1 MKSLRLLASGSAL
14 LLVFAIG
21 CGSAPDAVEEMD
33 PATTADDPA
42 PAAEPAAAEPAAAA
56 AADADAPQATDQ
68 APAARPRLAAPVR
81 GEAPLGYLKPVIKAG
96 KAKNGA
102 DAIITTFQL
111 KNLAQG
117 SIAGLQVEEFWYNKA
132 GDPVTGANYR
142 HPRPLQPGEVITVTL
157 ETPRQPQMD
166 RNQYAFK
173 HANGTIKTTLLKTL
187 E

>member
-1 MKSLRLLASGSAL
+1 MNRQRLTLLALAGIVLLGSA
-14 LLVFAIG
+14 VAADQG
-21 CGSAPDAVEEMD
+21 T
-33 PATTADDPA
+33 PAA
-42 PAAEPAAAEPAAAA
+42 PA
-56 AADADAPQATDQ
+56 Q
-68 APAARPRLAAPVR
+68 APRRLAAPVR

-96 KAKNGA
+96 KSKSGA
-102 DAIITTFQL
+102 DAIITTFRL
-111 KNLAQG
+111 KNLATG
-117 SIAGLQVEEFWYNKA
+117 AIAGLQVEEFWYNKA

-187 E
+187 D

>member
-1 MKSLRLLASGSAL
+1 MMKILRMLASGSAL
-14 LLVFAIG
+14 LLIFAIG
-21 CGSAPDAVEEMD
+21 CGSAPDAVEELD
-33 PATTADDPA
+33 PATTADEPA
-42 PAAEPAAAEPAAAA
+42 AVAEPAAAPAAAG
-56 AADADAPQATDQ
+56 ADEAEATGQ

-96 KAKNGA
+96 KSKSGA
-102 DAIITTFQL
+102 DAIITTFRL

-117 SIAGLQVEEFWYNKA
+117 AIAGLQVEEFWYNKA

>member
-1 MKSLRLLASGSAL
+1 MNRQRLTLLALAGIVLLGSA
-14 LLVFAIG
+14 VAADQG
-21 CGSAPDAVEEMD
+21 T
-33 PATTADDPA
+33 PAA
-42 PAAEPAAAEPAAAA
+42 PA
-56 AADADAPQATDQ
+56 Q
-68 APAARPRLAAPVR
+68 APRRLAAPVR

-96 KAKNGA
+96 KSKSGA
-102 DAIITTFQL
+102 DAIITTFRL
-111 KNLAQG
+111 KNLATG
-117 SIAGLQVEEFWYNKA
+117 AIAGLQVEEFWYNKA

>member
-1 MKSLRLLASGSAL
+1 MNRQNFMLLALAAAVVLATGVSA
-14 LLVFAIG
+14 
-21 CGSAPDAVEEMD
+21 SQ
-33 PATTADDPA
+33 A
-42 PAAEPAAAEPAAAA
+42 PAA
-56 AADADAPQATDQ
+56 QG
-68 APAARPRLAAPVR
+68 ARPRLAAPVR
-81 GEAPLGYLKPVIKAG
+81 GEAALGYLKPVIKAG
-96 KAKNGA
+96 KSKSGA
-102 DAIITTFQL
+102 DAIITTFRL

-117 SIAGLQVEEFWYNKA
+117 AIAGLQVEEFWYNKA

-142 HPRPLQPGEVITVTL
+142 HPKPLQPGEVITVTL

>member
-1 MKSLRLLASGSAL
+1 MKILRMLAPGSAL
-14 LLVFAIG
+14 LLIFAMG
-21 CGSAPDAVEEMD
+21 CGDAPEAVDEMA
-33 PATTADDPA
+33 PATTADE
-42 PAAEPAAAEPAAAA
+42 AAAAAEPAASAGE
-56 AADADAPQATDQ
+56 QAQASGQ

-96 KAKNGA
+96 KTKNGV
-102 DAIITTFQL
+102 DAIVTTFRL

-173 HANGTIKTTLLKTL
+173 HANGTIKTTLMRSL